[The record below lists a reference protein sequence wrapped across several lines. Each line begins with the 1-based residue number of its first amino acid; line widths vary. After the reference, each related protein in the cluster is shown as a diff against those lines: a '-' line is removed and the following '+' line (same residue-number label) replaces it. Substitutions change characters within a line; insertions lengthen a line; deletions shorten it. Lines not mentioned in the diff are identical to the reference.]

1 MKKLLLLSTI
11 LLISCSKNCDEEK
24 LAAYNKYVE
33 NLQYTNG
40 NQAAQAEMYQRYQE
54 RVADIEDRCE

>member
-1 MKKLLLLSTI
+1 MKKLLLLSTF

-24 LAAYNKYVE
+24 LTAYNKYVD

-40 NQAAQAEMYQRYQE
+40 NQAAQAEIYRRYQE
-54 RVADIEDRCE
+54 KLRDIEERCE